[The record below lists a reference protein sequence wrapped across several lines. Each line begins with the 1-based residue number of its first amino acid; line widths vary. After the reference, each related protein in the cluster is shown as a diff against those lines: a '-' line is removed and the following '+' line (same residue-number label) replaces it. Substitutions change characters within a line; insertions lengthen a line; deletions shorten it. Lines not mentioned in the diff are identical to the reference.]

1 MTKPTHYILD
11 GIEKEAVVDSDWAQ
25 DKTGD
30 AVGANSQTEVFVD
43 LRGNL
48 PNPRRIDASELHKLT
63 RVEAR
68 TTDPH
73 DPGKEMV
80 YSGTP
85 LVEVLKAGGLLLD
98 SSMAG
103 IRETVTMTVLV
114 EATDGYRVVFLL
126 AELDPELT
134 DRVILLADT
143 KDRQPLPLR
152 EGAFPHHRSR
162 RETPGALGASGQGSN
177 NSQKLKNAAGP
188 QGRRQ

>member
-1 MTKPTHYILD
+1 MKMTIRWKRFASCVLLLSLTWMLSLRSI
-11 GIEKEAVVDSDWAQ
+11 DSGWTQ
-25 DKTGD
+25 NKTAD
-30 AVGANSQTEVFVD
+30 AVEANAQAEISLE
-43 LRGNL
+43 LRGDL
-48 PNPRRIDASELHKLT
+48 PNPRRIDASELHKLP

-85 LVEVLKAGGLLLD
+85 LVEVLKAGGLLFD
-98 SSMAG
+98 SAMAG

-114 EATDGYRVVFLL
+114 EATDGYRAVFSL

-143 KDRQPLPLR
+143 KDGQPLPPR
-152 EGAFPHHRSR
+152 EGPFRIIV
-162 RETPGALGASGQGSN
+162 PGEKRLARWVRQVRAVTDR
-177 NSQKLKNAAGP
+177 KN
-188 QGRRQ
+188 